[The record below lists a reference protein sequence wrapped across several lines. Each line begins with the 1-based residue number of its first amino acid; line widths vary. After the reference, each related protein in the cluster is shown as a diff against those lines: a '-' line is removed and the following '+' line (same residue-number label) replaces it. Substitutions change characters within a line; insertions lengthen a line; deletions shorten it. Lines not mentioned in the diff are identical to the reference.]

1 MKYIRNALV
10 LSFAFLTVFAV
21 GANAQTVGN
30 SQRSIEDKV
39 FKKIIGLPYYG
50 VFDNIKF
57 QVNGG
62 TVTLYGKVYSLGVK
76 KSAERAVKNIEGVS
90 EVVNN
95 IENLPPSSFD
105 NQIRV
110 QIVREFA
117 RNGGNLYRYLQ
128 EPNPS
133 IRIIVENG
141 QVSLEGYVANRG
153 DFNLAN
159 ILANSVPNVFGVTN
173 NLVIEK
179 EMIR

>member
-1 MKYIRNALV
+1 MKYLRNFLV

-21 GANAQTVGN
+21 GANAQTVGS

-39 FKKIIGLPYYG
+39 FKKIKGLPYYG

-76 KSAERAVKNIEGVS
+76 KSAERAIKNIEGVS

-95 IENLPPSSFD
+95 IENLPPSQFD
-105 NQIRV
+105 NQIR
-110 QIVREFA
+110 QEIVREFA
-117 RNGGNLYRYLQ
+117 TRGGNLYRYLQ

-133 IRIIVENG
+133 VRIIVENG
-141 QVSLEGYVANRG
+141 RVTLEGNVLRRS
-153 DFNLAN
+153 DSDLAN
-159 ILANSVPNVFGVTN
+159 ILANSVSNVFQVTN

-179 EMIR
+179 EMIK